1 MFESSSKFTYIYTDG
16 FRVEENDSPRV
27 SFYKKNKST
36 FFLEKDVENLKKIL
50 KNKKRTE
57 FKIAKG
63 RRLKD
68 DLFLAL

>member
-1 MFESSSKFTYIYTDG
+1 MKKI
-16 FRVEENDSPRV
+16 RVP
-27 SFYKKNKST
+27 
-36 FFLEKDVENLKKIL
+36 FFLEKDVKNLKKIL

-57 FKIAKG
+57 FKVAKG